1 MLVKEDIERRL
12 KECKQM
18 LKETYNVEEIGIFG
32 SYARGEETEE
42 SDIDILVEFNKPIG
56 WEFVDLKQYLEQ
68 ILGKDV
74 DLVTKKALKPQIKDF
89 ILKEVIYQ

>member
-1 MLVKEDIERRL
+1 MLGKKYIEQKL
-12 KECKQM
+12 KECKQI

-42 SDIDILVEFNKPIG
+42 SDIDILVKFNSSIG
-56 WEFVDLKQYLEQ
+56 WKFIDLKEYLEQ
-68 ILGKDV
+68 VLGKDV
-74 DLVTKKALKPQIKDF
+74 DLVTKEALKPQIKDF